1 MANFPWL
8 SKMEQNQAN
17 FATFL
22 LIIWRIALNTVK
34 YCEPALNAQ
43 EMRA

>member
-8 SKMEQNQAN
+8 SEMEQNQAS

-34 YCEPALNAQ
+34 YCEQALNAQ